1 MMGIQGVSNSGI
13 VYENKTMNLTSKQK
27 NEVVKHAN
35 EKENIHTYNNRSTG
49 EAVTC
54 EIGNKSADTVKSDK
68 ETIERLKAD
77 AEARNASLRSLVEKV
92 FLEQGE
98 TLLEGDSIYELLRTG
113 KVKVDGETAQK
124 AQQEISED
132 GYYGVEQTSERL
144 VSFAKALS
152 GNNPEKADE
161 LMSAVKK
168 GFEQATK
175 SWGGDLPEI
184 CKKTLDTTLEKLTK
198 WKEELNK

>member
-1 MMGIQGVSNSGI
+1 MMGIQGVSKSGI
-13 VYENKTMNLTSKQK
+13 VYENRTANSTSKQK
-27 NEVVKHAN
+27 NEVSKHTTG
-35 EKENIHTYNNRSTG
+35 KENINTYKEEAATYETNANQSTH
-49 EAVTC
+49 
-54 EIGNKSADTVKSDK
+54 TVKSDR

-77 AEARNASLRSLVEKV
+77 AEARNAQLRSLVEKM
-92 FLEQGE
+92 FLEQGK
-98 TLLEGDSIYELLRTG
+98 TLLAGDNIYELLRTG
-113 KVKVDGETAQK
+113 KVNVDHETAQK

-152 GNNPEKADE
+152 GNDPEKAE
-161 LMSAVKK
+161 MLMDAVKK

-175 SWGGDLPEI
+175 AWGGELPDI

>member
-1 MMGIQGVSNSGI
+1 MMGIQGVSKSGI
-13 VYENKTMNLTSKQK
+13 VYENRTANSTSKQK
-27 NEVVKHAN
+27 NEVSKHTTG
-35 EKENIHTYNNRSTG
+35 KENINTYKEEAATYETNANQSTH
-49 EAVTC
+49 
-54 EIGNKSADTVKSDK
+54 TVKSDR

-77 AEARNASLRSLVEKV
+77 AEARNAQLRSLVEKM
-92 FLEQGE
+92 FLEQGK
-98 TLLEGDSIYELLRTG
+98 TLLAGDNIYELLRTG
-113 KVKVDGETAQK
+113 KVNVDHETAQK

-152 GNNPEKADE
+152 GNDPEKAE
-161 LMSAVKK
+161 MLMDAVKK

-175 SWGGDLPEI
+175 AWGGELPDI

-198 WKEELNK
+198 WKE

>member
-1 MMGIQGVSNSGI
+1 MMGIQGVSKSGI
-13 VYENKTMNLTSKQK
+13 VYENRTANSTSKQK
-27 NEVVKHAN
+27 NEVSKHTTG
-35 EKENIHTYNNRSTG
+35 KENINTYKEEAATYETNANQSTH
-49 EAVTC
+49 
-54 EIGNKSADTVKSDK
+54 TVKSDR

-77 AEARNASLRSLVEKV
+77 AEARNAQLRSLVEKM
-92 FLEQGE
+92 FLEQGK
-98 TLLEGDSIYELLRTG
+98 TLLAGDNIYELLRTG
-113 KVKVDGETAQK
+113 KVNVDHETAQK

-152 GNNPEKADE
+152 GNDPEKAE
-161 LMSAVKK
+161 MLMDAVKK

-175 SWGGDLPEI
+175 AWGGELPDI

-198 WKEELNK
+198 WKEELNE

>member
-1 MMGIQGVSNSGI
+1 MMGIQGVSKSGI
-13 VYENKTMNLTSKQK
+13 VYENRTANSTSKQK
-27 NEVVKHAN
+27 NEVSKHTTG
-35 EKENIHTYNNRSTG
+35 KENINTYKEEVATYETNANQSTH
-49 EAVTC
+49 
-54 EIGNKSADTVKSDK
+54 TVKSDR

-77 AEARNASLRSLVEKV
+77 AEARNAQLRSLVEKM
-92 FLEQGE
+92 FLEQGK
-98 TLLEGDSIYELLRTG
+98 TLLAGDNIYELLRTG
-113 KVKVDGETAQK
+113 KVNVDHETAQK

-152 GNNPEKADE
+152 GNDPEKAE
-161 LMSAVKK
+161 MLMDAVKK

-175 SWGGDLPEI
+175 AWGGELPDI

>member
-1 MMGIQGVSNSGI
+1 MMGIQGVSKSGI
-13 VYENKTMNLTSKQK
+13 VYENRTTNSTSKQK
-27 NEVVKHAN
+27 NEVSKHTTGKGMN
-35 EKENIHTYNNRSTG
+35 NTYKE
-49 EAVTC
+49 EAATC
-54 EIGNKSADTVKSDK
+54 EIDVNQSAHTVKSDR

-77 AEARNASLRSLVEKV
+77 AEARNAQLRSLVEKM
-92 FLEQGE
+92 FLEQGK
-98 TLLEGDSIYELLRTG
+98 TLLAGDNIYEMLRTG
-113 KVKVDGETAQK
+113 KVNVDQETAQK
-124 AQQEISED
+124 AQQEISEE

-152 GNNPEKADE
+152 GNDPEKADM
-161 LMSAVKK
+161 LMDAVKK

-175 SWGGDLPEI
+175 AWGGELPDI

>member
-1 MMGIQGVSNSGI
+1 MGIQGVSKSGI
-13 VYENKTMNLTSKQK
+13 VYENRTANSTSKQK
-27 NEVVKHAN
+27 NEVSKHTTG
-35 EKENIHTYNNRSTG
+35 KENINTYKEEAATYETNANQSTH
-49 EAVTC
+49 
-54 EIGNKSADTVKSDK
+54 TVKSDR

-77 AEARNASLRSLVEKV
+77 AEARNAQLRSLVEKM
-92 FLEQGE
+92 FLEQGK
-98 TLLEGDSIYELLRTG
+98 TLLAGDNIYELLRTG
-113 KVKVDGETAQK
+113 KVNVDHETAQK

-152 GNNPEKADE
+152 GNDPEKAE
-161 LMSAVKK
+161 MLMDAVKK

-175 SWGGDLPEI
+175 AWGGELPDI

>member
-1 MMGIQGVSNSGI
+1 MMGIQGVSKSGI
-13 VYENKTMNLTSKQK
+13 VYENRTTNSTSKQK
-27 NEVVKHAN
+27 NEVSKNTTGKEMNTTYKEEAATYEIDAN
-35 EKENIHTYNNRSTG
+35 QSLH
-49 EAVTC
+49 
-54 EIGNKSADTVKSDK
+54 TVKSDR

-77 AEARNASLRSLVEKV
+77 AEARNAQLRSLVEKM
-92 FLEQGE
+92 FLEQGK
-98 TLLEGDSIYELLRTG
+98 TLLAGDNIYELLRTG
-113 KVKVDGETAQK
+113 KVNVDQGAAQK

-152 GNNPEKADE
+152 GNDPEKADM
-161 LMSAVKK
+161 LMDAVKK

-175 SWGGDLPEI
+175 AWGGELPDI

>member
-1 MMGIQGVSNSGI
+1 MMGIQGVSKSGI
-13 VYENKTMNLTSKQK
+13 VYENRTTNSTSKQK
-27 NEVVKHAN
+27 NEVSKNTTGKEMNTTYKEEAATYEIDAN
-35 EKENIHTYNNRSTG
+35 QSLH
-49 EAVTC
+49 
-54 EIGNKSADTVKSDK
+54 TVKSDR

-77 AEARNASLRSLVEKV
+77 AEARNAQLRSLVEKM
-92 FLEQGE
+92 FLEQGK
-98 TLLEGDSIYELLRTG
+98 TLLAGDNIYELLRTG
-113 KVKVDGETAQK
+113 KVNVDQGTAQK

-152 GNNPEKADE
+152 GNDPEKADM
-161 LMSAVKK
+161 LMDAVKK

-175 SWGGDLPEI
+175 AWGGELPDI

>member
-1 MMGIQGVSNSGI
+1 MMGIQGVSKSGI
-13 VYENKTMNLTSKQK
+13 VYENRTANSTSKQK
-27 NEVVKHAN
+27 NEVSKHTTG
-35 EKENIHTYNNRSTG
+35 KENINTYKQEAATYETNANQSTH
-49 EAVTC
+49 
-54 EIGNKSADTVKSDK
+54 TVKSDR

-77 AEARNASLRSLVEKV
+77 AEARNAQLRSLVEKM
-92 FLEQGE
+92 FLEQGK
-98 TLLEGDSIYELLRTG
+98 TLLAGDNIYELLRTG
-113 KVKVDGETAQK
+113 KVNVDHETAQK

-152 GNNPEKADE
+152 GNDPEKGE
-161 LMSAVKK
+161 MLMDAVKK

-175 SWGGDLPEI
+175 AWGGELPDI

>member
-1 MMGIQGVSNSGI
+1 MMGIQGVSKSGI
-13 VYENKTMNLTSKQK
+13 VYENRTANSTSKQK
-27 NEVVKHAN
+27 NEVSKHTTG
-35 EKENIHTYNNRSTG
+35 KENINTYKQEAATYETDANQSTH
-49 EAVTC
+49 
-54 EIGNKSADTVKSDK
+54 TVKSDR

-77 AEARNASLRSLVEKV
+77 AEARNAQLRSLVEKM
-92 FLEQGE
+92 FLEQGK
-98 TLLEGDSIYELLRTG
+98 TLLAGDNIYELLRTG
-113 KVKVDGETAQK
+113 KVNVDHETAQK

-152 GNNPEKADE
+152 GNDPEKAE
-161 LMSAVKK
+161 MLMDAVKK

-175 SWGGDLPEI
+175 AWGGELPDI

>member
-1 MMGIQGVSNSGI
+1 MMGIQGVSKSGI
-13 VYENKTMNLTSKQK
+13 VYENRTANSTSKQK
-27 NEVVKHAN
+27 NEVSKHMTG
-35 EKENIHTYNNRSTG
+35 KENINTYKEEAATYETDANQSTH
-49 EAVTC
+49 
-54 EIGNKSADTVKSDK
+54 TVKSDR

-77 AEARNASLRSLVEKV
+77 AEARNAQLRSLVEKM
-92 FLEQGE
+92 FLEQGK
-98 TLLEGDSIYELLRTG
+98 TLLAGDNIYELLRTG
-113 KVKVDGETAQK
+113 KVNVDHETAQK

-152 GNNPEKADE
+152 GNDPEKAE
-161 LMSAVKK
+161 MLMDAVKK

-175 SWGGDLPEI
+175 AWGGELPDI

>member
-1 MMGIQGVSNSGI
+1 MMGIQGVSKSGI
-13 VYENKTMNLTSKQK
+13 VYENRTANSTSKQK
-27 NEVVKHAN
+27 NEVSKHTTG
-35 EKENIHTYNNRSTG
+35 KENINTYKEEAATYETDANQSTH
-49 EAVTC
+49 
-54 EIGNKSADTVKSDK
+54 TVKSDR

-77 AEARNASLRSLVEKV
+77 AEARNAQLRSLVEKM
-92 FLEQGE
+92 FLEQGK
-98 TLLEGDSIYELLRTG
+98 TLLAGDNIYELLRTG
-113 KVKVDGETAQK
+113 KVNVDHETAQK

-152 GNNPEKADE
+152 GNDPEKAE
-161 LMSAVKK
+161 MLMDAVKK

-175 SWGGDLPEI
+175 AWGGELPDI